1 MTAREASAKT
11 VMEILDKRMPSHI
24 AIPSMIKKN
33 QDWSVQDRGFAKRLT
48 DGTVRRLETI
58 DYLLSVFS
66 KTSVNKMK
74 PWIRAVLR
82 IGVYQLMYCEDIP
95 QSAACNE
102 AVKLVKKYGFTNLSG
117 YVNAV
122 LRSVARDGKI
132 RLEQACETSIEEELR
147 LQYSVPLWL
156 IRQWERDYGEEVAQK
171 IVAATVVE
179 KHLTIRCNCSRVM
192 PEQLVESLT
201 AEGIRVEA
209 ARYAENAFYLYGC
222 DGLESLE
229 AFQKGWFQIQDE
241 SSILVGQAAGI
252 RGDECV
258 LDLCAAPGGKSL
270 HIADILE
277 SKRTDKSL
285 PGGQVEARDV
295 SEAKLELIRENLRRI
310 RLENVITVCADAT
323 VFDAGRENSA
333 DVVIA
338 DVPCSGTGVIARKP
352 DIKYNMNEETQ
363 NELCALQKK
372 ILQNAVRY
380 VKPGG
385 ALIFSTCTLN
395 REENDSGRTFLLEQ
409 GMQADSLIPY
419 LPKCLHNEDAK
430 QGFLRLIPG
439 VHETDG
445 FYIARFIKR

>member
-11 VMEILDKRMPSHI
+11 VIDILDKRVPSHI
-24 AIPSMIKKN
+24 AIPSMLKKN
-33 QDWSVQDRGFAKRLT
+33 ADWSVQDRGFAKRLT

-66 KTSVNKMK
+66 KTAVNKMK

-82 IGVYQLMYCEDIP
+82 TGVYQLMYCEDIP

-132 RLEQACETSIEEELR
+132 RLEQACARSVEEELR
-147 LQYSVPLWL
+147 LQYSVPIWL
-156 IRQWERDYGEEVAQK
+156 IQQWVRDYGIETARR
-171 IVAATVVE
+171 IAAATAE
-179 KHLTIRCNCSRVM
+179 EHRLTARCNCSRVT
-192 PEQLVESLT
+192 PEQLIESL
-201 AEGIRVEA
+201 AADGIRTEA
-209 ARYAENAFYLYGC
+209 AQYAENAFYLYGC
-222 DGLESLE
+222 DGLEALE

-252 RGDECV
+252 KGNEIV

-270 HIADILE
+270 HIADLLE
-277 SKRTDKSL
+277 AKKTEV
-285 PGGQVEARDV
+285 PGGRVEARDV
-295 SEAKLELIRENLRRI
+295 SETKLELIRENLKRI
-310 RLENVITVCADAT
+310 GLENVRTVCADAT
-323 VFDAGRENSA
+323 VFDAEKENSA

-338 DVPCSGTGVIARKP
+338 DVPCSGTGVVARKP
-352 DIKYNMNEETQ
+352 DIKYNMNEAAQ
-363 NELCALQKK
+363 KELCALQKQ

-385 ALIFSTCTLN
+385 TLIFSTCTLN
-395 REENDSGRTFLLEQ
+395 REENDNGRTFLLEQ

-419 LPKCLHNEDAK
+419 LPKSLHSDDTK

-439 VHETDG
+439 VQDTDG
-445 FYIARFIKR
+445 FYIARFIKK